1 MGLVQGEKGRRSCR
15 LDPSVETGKRGVGI
29 LGSIGEKPEQVDC
42 EGFDPEKGNTRKIG
56 GRVLA
61 RSQLR
66 IFFRFQAMDISS
78 I

>member
-1 MGLVQGEKGRRSCR
+1 M
-15 LDPSVETGKRGVGI
+15 
-29 LGSIGEKPEQVDC
+29 GSIGEKPEQVDC

>member
-1 MGLVQGEKGRRSCR
+1 M
-15 LDPSVETGKRGVGI
+15 
-29 LGSIGEKPEQVDC
+29 GSIGEKPNASRLW
-42 EGFDPEKGNTRKIG
+42 GFDPEKGNTRKKG